1 MMKSA
6 LIVMGIVLS
15 LAVVY
20 ILIRIVLVAIIVYA
34 DTLKRKGFRK

>member
-6 LIVMGIVLS
+6 LIVTGIVLL

-34 DTLKRKGFRK
+34 DNLKRKGLRK